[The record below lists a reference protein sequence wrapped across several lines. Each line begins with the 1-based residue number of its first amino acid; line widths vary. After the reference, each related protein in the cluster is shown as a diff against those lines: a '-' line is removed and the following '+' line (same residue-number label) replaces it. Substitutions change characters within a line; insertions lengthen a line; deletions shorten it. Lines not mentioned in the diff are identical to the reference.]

1 MKLTN
6 DDVHEILQLLDAG
19 AFDELHLQTL
29 RFKLLLRR
37 NDRGEWSQAGQVLS
51 SPNVLPTA
59 DAVAATAPA
68 AASAKTPAAS
78 AAGAEKGAPESDD
91 LVPVRAPL
99 LGTFYRAPKPG
110 APNFVEVGS
119 RVEKDTVVG
128 IVETMKM
135 MNSVYAGVAGA
146 VREICLKDAEFV
158 EQDARVMLIEAD
170 PA

>member
-37 NDRGEWSQAGQVLS
+37 NGRGEWIQAGQILS

-59 DAVAATAPA
+59 DAVATPAPA
-68 AASAKTPAAS
+68 AASATG
-78 AAGAEKGAPESDD
+78 AGKNTAESDD

-146 VREICLKDAEFV
+146 VREVCLKDAEFV

>member
-37 NDRGEWSQAGQVLS
+37 NGCGEWTQAGQVLS

-68 AASAKTPAAS
+68 AASAT
-78 AAGAEKGAPESDD
+78 GAEKSAPEGDD